1 MLMASLDQIFAAL
14 ADPTRRGIVVHLA
27 RGEATV
33 SELVDQFDLSQPTI
47 SSHIKVLESAGI
59 VSRKQAAQTRP
70 CKLEL
75 QQLEVLN
82 DWLAQVQD
90 VWEGNYKRLDSLLAE
105 LKQARKE
112 RNEHFGSQHTD

>member
-1 MLMASLDQIFAAL
+1 MPSLDQTFAAL

-47 SSHIKVLESAGI
+47 SSHIKVLEAAGI
-59 VSRKQAAQTRP
+59 VSRKQEAQTRP
-70 CKLEL
+70 CKLEPR
-75 QQLEVLN
+75 QLKVVN
-82 DWLAQVQD
+82 DWLGQVHD

-105 LKQARKE
+105 LKRARREKKK
-112 RNEHFGSQHTD
+112 

>member
-1 MLMASLDQIFAAL
+1 MPSLDQTLAAL

-59 VSRKQAAQTRP
+59 VSRTQEAQTRP
-70 CKLEL
+70 CRLEPK
-75 QQLEVLN
+75 QLKVVN
-82 DWLAQVQD
+82 DWLGQVQE
-90 VWEGNYKRLDSLLAE
+90 VWEGNYKRLDDLLAE
-105 LKQARKE
+105 LKRARKE
-112 RNEHFGSQHTD
+112 RKK